1 MDIYKFIEPLLQY
14 GALGVIAA
22 IFIIN
27 SSKLND
33 SINNNYMKLV
43 TTLLEERKEALESIK
58 NSLNTVIQTIIKQ
71 NNDVLMRF
79 QDLESKIDTVT
90 KDKHDILDFFLRT
103 QDIINKNNNELN
115 KIIDDLEE
123 EIKKINK

>member
-22 IFIIN
+22 IFIFN

>member
-1 MDIYKFIEPLLQY
+1 
-14 GALGVIAA
+14 
-22 IFIIN
+22 
-27 SSKLND
+27 
-33 SINNNYMKLV
+33 MKLV

>member
-1 MDIYKFIEPLLQY
+1 
-14 GALGVIAA
+14 
-22 IFIIN
+22 
-27 SSKLND
+27 
-33 SINNNYMKLV
+33 MKLV

-103 QDIINKNNNELN
+103 QDIINKNNNEMN